1 MAKAKAISD
10 RYLQNLDFRSDEATA
25 NAGKIYQVPTSFT
38 VRDKVGLEI
47 HEVEINFPGP
57 LSTVFTATGDGFIWG
72 CGQIYNNG
80 IVPTSQIASPGI
92 LHWEELSRLEC
103 GTAANAIIGSM
114 KFRREFAIPR
124 IVHPASLF
132 VFHKGV
138 SQPNE
143 LISYWRIAY
152 RYVELAEA
160 DYQEILQTVI
170 LQGSL

>member
-10 RYLQNLDFRSDEATA
+10 RYLQNLDFRSDEAAA
-25 NAGKIYQVPTSFT
+25 NGGKIYQVPTSFT
-38 VRDKVGLEI
+38 TSDKVGLEI
-47 HEVEINFPGP
+47 HEIEINFPGP
-57 LSTVFTATGDGFIWG
+57 ASTLFLATGDGFIWG

-92 LHWEELSRLEC
+92 LHWEEINRLEC
-103 GTAANAIIGSM
+103 GTAANAIIVPL
-114 KFRREFAIPR
+114 KFRREFATPR

-152 RYVELAEA
+152 KYVELSDQ

-170 LQGSL
+170 LQGRL